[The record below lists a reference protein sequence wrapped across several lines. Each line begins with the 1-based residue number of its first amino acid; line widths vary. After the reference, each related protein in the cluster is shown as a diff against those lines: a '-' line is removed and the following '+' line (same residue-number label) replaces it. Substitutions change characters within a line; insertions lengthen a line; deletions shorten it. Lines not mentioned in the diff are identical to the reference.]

1 MSNEVLQVPIERELD
16 ALFGQYTAAG
26 QARGLVYGIT
36 DADGLF
42 HTAGFGAADEL
53 GRVPGADTVFPI
65 ASMTKSFTAC
75 AALIAR
81 DRGLL
86 SLHEPITKYVP
97 EFSLS
102 PGHEDVPTLEMLLG
116 MYGGLTEDNSW
127 VDPFISMP
135 TGFLL
140 ALVEKGVRISH
151 LPGAVYEYSNLGFT
165 LASLAVS
172 RAAGRPLDD
181 FLREELLQPL
191 GLNSTFCD
199 NAVPDGVTRAVG
211 YSLDT
216 EGNWVPYAPQTSDA
230 FLGAGG
236 LVSTI
241 RDLATWI
248 TWLGAAFRPSQA
260 SQADADR
267 VLSRASRRDLQRIRV
282 LAPPALSL
290 TDGGAARTAQS
301 GYALGLQV
309 TTDLQ
314 RGTLLAHS
322 GGLPGFILYMTWHP
336 GSGHGA
342 VVLTNSH
349 RGNPV
354 ALCGEALGRLLS
366 RRQAPASTITL
377 WPETAELRGKAEEL
391 IRHWDD
397 DLAAA
402 IFAENVDFDQ
412 PLAQRREEIAR
423 LTAEVGPLL
432 DSASSSVVSAA
443 SAADVTWSIPAARGE
458 LLCMIHLTPVN
469 PARIQE
475 LVVQAVP
482 ADRPR
487 SAAPVDIS
495 PRRRL
500 GEAYLTPGTNV
511 RVQFPRA
518 SR

>member
-1 MSNEVLQVPIERELD
+1 MSNEVLQIPVERELD

-26 QARGLVYGIT
+26 QAKGLVYGIT

-42 HTAGFGAADEL
+42 HTAGFGAADEV
-53 GRVPGADTVFPI
+53 GRLPEADTVFPI

-75 AALIAR
+75 AALVAR

-97 EFSLS
+97 EFNLS
-102 PGHEDVPTLEMLLG
+102 SGHTDVPTLEMLLG

-127 VDPFISMP
+127 VDPFINMP
-135 TGFLL
+135 TDSLL
-140 ALVEKGVRISH
+140 ALVEKGVRFSH

-172 RAAGRPLDD
+172 RAAGRPLGD
-181 FLREELLQPL
+181 FVRQEVLEPL
-191 GLNSTFCD
+191 GLNSTYCD
-199 NAVPDGVTRAVG
+199 NAVPGGVTRALG

-216 EGNWVPYAPQTSDA
+216 EGNWVPYPPQASDA

-241 RDLATWI
+241 RDLAAWI
-248 TWLGAAFRPSQA
+248 TWLGAAFRPSNA
-260 SQADADR
+260 AQADDDR

-290 TDGGAARTAQS
+290 NDGATVRTVQS

-314 RGTLLAHS
+314 RGTIISHS

-354 ALCGEALGRLLS
+354 ALCGEALSRLLT
-366 RRQAPASTITL
+366 RRQAPAATITL

-397 DLAAA
+397 DLAAG
-402 IFAENVDFDQ
+402 IFAENIDFDR

-423 LTAEVGPLL
+423 LTAEVGSLL
-432 DSASSSVVSAA
+432 NSPSPAVVSAA
-443 SAADVTWSIPAARGE
+443 SAADITWSIPAERGE
-458 LLCMIHLTPVN
+458 LLCMIHLTPIN

-475 LVVQAVP
+475 LVVKAVP

-511 RVQFPRA
+511 RVQFPGA
-518 SR
+518 NQ

>member
-26 QARGLVYGIT
+26 QARGLVYGIA

-53 GRVPGADTVFPI
+53 GRVPDADTVFPI

-102 PGHEDVPTLEMLLG
+102 PGHADVPTLEMLLG

-127 VDPFISMP
+127 VDPFINMP
-135 TGFLL
+135 TDSLL

-181 FLREELLQPL
+181 FLRAELLQPL

-216 EGNWVPYAPQTSDA
+216 GGNWVPYPPQTSDA

-236 LVSTI
+236 LVSTV

-248 TWLGAAFRPSQA
+248 TWLGAAFRPAPA
-260 SQADADR
+260 SQAGADR
-267 VLSRASRRDLQRIRV
+267 VLSRASRRDLQRVRV

-290 TDGGAARTAQS
+290 TDGGTVRTAPS

-314 RGTLLAHS
+314 RGPLIAHS
-322 GGLPGFILYMTWHP
+322 GGLPGFVLHMTWHP

-366 RRQAPASTITL
+366 RRQAPAATITL

-391 IRHWDD
+391 IRRWDD
-397 DLAAA
+397 DLAAG
-402 IFAENVDFDQ
+402 IFAENIAFDR

-432 DSASSSVVSAA
+432 GSASPAVVSAA
-443 SAADVTWSIPAARGE
+443 SAADVTWSVPAARGE

-500 GEAYLTPGTNV
+500 GESALTPGTNV
-511 RVQFPRA
+511 RVQFPG
-518 SR
+518 